1 MKRLILA
8 ASIALVALASPL
20 WAVAQPAHH
29 VDSPKATLYV
39 ADDLVVGTTVLP
51 AGQYRIQC
59 RTIDGKTYL
68 VIIVPDNGKEA
79 ARVPCQPGA
88 FTGKVADTQY
98 GTQKNAAGQRS
109 LSWVRIKGETSQHN
123 VVIN

>member
-1 MKRLILA
+1 MKRLILV

-29 VDSPKATLYV
+29 ADSPKAALYV
-39 ADDLVVGTTVLP
+39 ADDLAVGTVVLP

-59 RTIDGKTYL
+59 RTINGKTFL
-68 VIIVPDNGKEA
+68 VIIVPDTGKEA

-88 FTGKVADTQY
+88 FDGKINDTQY
-98 GTQKNAAGQRS
+98 GTQKDPAGKRT